1 MSLKG
6 MLMAF
11 AVGRNAGAG
20 AGAPASD
27 KQDKE
32 GGTIILTSRHVDMA
46 PGMAANAPR
55 VQRRGV
61 PGQSSDE
68 ARLLEDLANK
78 AAGR

>member
-20 AGAPASD
+20 APASD
-27 KQDKE
+27 KKDKE